1 MQQDIRFQNP
11 GQHLTQEQLVDAIR
25 EWNEITSRMQSEIQ
39 EFYRLETNFLNNLP
53 RELINAIL
61 EHQNQN
67 ARWVLVYLS
76 ALVNLSNEYD
86 WTI

>member
-1 MQQDIRFQNP
+1 
-11 GQHLTQEQLVDAIR
+11 
-25 EWNEITSRMQSEIQ
+25 MQSEIQ

-76 ALVNLSNEYD
+76 AFVKLSNEYD
-86 WTI
+86 